1 MCLMKLGLKIAQ
13 SKGKK
18 DMRGDNGGSQ
28 WYRWLRRSRLFAFL
42 PFLAL
47 AFVIWIQQT
56 LQYDVIRPIY
66 IPIGTDSLS
75 TSHGTNNKIPEY
87 LEVQVQDKGIEHI
100 RYSFNTPDTIQL
112 RLFDEDNGSRYMG
125 ILRRELGEAISAR
138 LSGSAKVVQT
148 SFSELKIP
156 LYKRVGKKLPIKLEG
171 KPLSASG
178 YTISQIKFSPD
189 SLMVYGD
196 AGTIQHI
203 QSISTSPW
211 GDSIISKNIDRM
223 VDLKLGGQLYSDV
236 KQVRLQIKI
245 EELTEQSYT
254 LPIEVVNVP
263 EGYSITTLPATAT
276 MLITMPRSH
285 FNDID
290 PDALHLVVDYSKR
303 TPNGELYVQLI
314 DAPKWFVNVRISPEL
329 VQFTKK
335 SNL

>member
-1 MCLMKLGLKIAQ
+1 MKLGLKIAQ

-75 TSHGTNNKIPEY
+75 MSHGTNNKIPEF
-87 LEVQVQDKGIEHI
+87 LEVQVQDRGIEHI
-100 RYSFNTPDTIQL
+100 RYSFSTPDTIQL
-112 RLFDEDNGSRYMG
+112 KIYEDANGSRYMG

-138 LSGSAKVVQT
+138 LSTSAKVIQS
-148 SFSELKIP
+148 SFSELKFP
-156 LYKRVGKKLPIKLEG
+156 LYKRVGKKLPIRLEG

-178 YTISQIKFSPD
+178 YTISQIKFVPD
-189 SLMVYGD
+189 SLMVFGD
-196 AGTIQHI
+196 ANTIQHI
-203 QSISTSPW
+203 HSIATSSW
-211 GDSIISKNIDRM
+211 SDSVISKSVDRM

-236 KQVRLQIKI
+236 KQVRLQIKL

-263 EGYSITTLPATAT
+263 EGYSITTLPSTAT
-276 MLITMPRSH
+276 MLLTIPRSH

-290 PDALHLVVDYSKR
+290 LDDLHLVVDYNKR
-303 TPNGELYVQLI
+303 TESGDLPVELI
-314 DAPKWFVNVRISPEL
+314 NAPQWVVKVRISPEA